1 MNPQR
6 WTVVVQHHPM
16 YSVVKRRDFKAMRAA
31 LGPLYDEF
39 RVDLVLQGHD
49 HAYARTHKVFDGRL
63 AAPEAPGT
71 VYATSVSG
79 SKMYAITTRW
89 PPLMA
94 RLQQDAQLYQV
105 VSVTG
110 DRLQYESRGVGGGL
124 VDAFELVKAGGPASS
139 YVNMAPAGAERG
151 RTAVSGSAMPI
162 GDHHAPHARISSH

>member
-1 MNPQR
+1 
-6 WTVVVQHHPM
+6 
-16 YSVVKRRDFKAMRAA
+16 VKSRDFKAMRAA
-31 LGPLYDEF
+31 LGPLYDEL

-79 SKMYAITTRW
+79 SKMYDITTRW
-89 PPLMA
+89 APLMA

-110 DRLQYESRGVGGGL
+110 DTLSYESRAADGTVIDAFALIKTAASATRYVNRAPGAAGGMPQGSEEGGGFITRSCGG
-124 VDAFELVKAGGPASS
+124 DRPPYAGYETGPIA
-139 YVNMAPAGAERG
+139 
-151 RTAVSGSAMPI
+151 SGSV
-162 GDHHAPHARISSH
+162 R